1 MNTIHHKENLGWG
14 NACRVVFCAG
24 ALLGCGALSLAD
36 ETPDCV
42 SPPHSATCINAELA
56 EDLARWAGKLS
67 GLPFFALQELPPLLP
82 LPQEALAQEVCGLE
96 QAHCR
101 GLVAVYDTDLR
112 RILYVNTLDMSDPT
126 DQSFIVH
133 ELVHALQHQQRGDAL
148 HASCAAVVES
158 EREAYAVQNRYLAE
172 FRQWRRVGKAVRFMH
187 CADETAAVEPTLQFQ
202 GAMAVLA
209 PLH

>member
-1 MNTIHHKENLGWG
+1 MNTINHKENFGWG
-14 NACRVVFCAG
+14 NACRTAVCAG
-24 ALLGCGALSLAD
+24 ALLGNGTVSWAGEA
-36 ETPDCV
+36 PDCA
-42 SPPHSATCINAELA
+42 SPSDSTACISTELA

-67 GLPFFALQELPPLLP
+67 GLPYFALKELPPLLP
-82 LPQEALAQEVCGLE
+82 LPQAALAHEVCGVE

-158 EREAYAVQNRYLAE
+158 ERQAYAVQNRYLTE
-172 FRQWRRVGKAVRFMH
+172 FRQWQRVGEVVRFMH

-202 GAMAVLA
+202 GATAGST